1 MASSTDTFR
10 HPQLG
15 SIQYAVTQGSLPLGR
30 FFNLPYGRIPK
41 RFARSELRTRLTDE
55 ESDEPYVATQAGP
68 SSVQPRGSAKMDAK
82 GLQLPT
88 EQIKDDE
95 GEWQSETNCLQLSI
109 SIPKSSIDRGP
120 AGAND
125 KLLPVLLF
133 LHGGAFFLGSGDR
146 SYYDPCTLLA
156 QAIESDRPMIY
167 VSANYRLGAHGFF
180 HSTARDGQAIPE
192 NNGLAD
198 QVILFRWIKEN
209 IAGFG
214 GDPDNVTL
222 MGQSAG
228 AESVSLHN
236 LVKSNAI
243 TKPYRR
249 SIMLSGS
256 PMCMPAKTKEE
267 HEENFRLKA
276 KEMGMRIE
284 GRSSE
289 DLVKEIQDGGK
300 EWEDKLRGLALVGAP
315 CSQSE
320 IMPYETPSM
329 AILRG
334 DTEAHNKSKVDG
346 SKFGRWVEEQI
357 VSSCGYDGGISYG
370 MIKTNDKR
378 KDHAKAFI
386 GIIHDVLDRQGKAEQ
401 AEELLELYGI
411 ESANMNDDEALLAI
425 CQFESDVGFFSPTLA
440 EAEGAGQG
448 ETTKTILQMFDLGN
462 PFKGLLPVDQYA
474 THTWDVVALLGAFES
489 RLQASQRDVIRDWR
503 SKIIHFVHSGSQA
516 AGLPEW
522 QSHNG
527 KALLINDKGCR
538 AVNNTEIYGEATRVG
553 QLRNIAKKVDEVW
566 GQDILWNDV
575 CRRFLM
581 KGE

>member
-1 MASSTDTFR
+1 MTSSINIFR
-10 HPQLG
+10 HPKLG
-15 SIQYAVTQGSLPLGR
+15 SIQYSAPQTRPSLVR
-30 FFNLPYGRIPK
+30 FYNLPYGRIPE
-41 RFARSELRTRLTDE
+41 RFARSELRSRLRDE
-55 ESDEPYVATQAGP
+55 ESDEPYVATLAGP
-68 SSVQPRGSAKMDAK
+68 SSVQPHGSAKMDAQ

-88 EQIKDDE
+88 DQIKDDE
-95 GEWQSETNCLQLSI
+95 GEWQSETDCLQLSI
-109 SIPKSSIDRGP
+109 SIPKSATDRTS
-120 AGAND
+120 AGATNE
-125 KLLPVLLF
+125 LLPVLLF

-146 SYYDPCTLLA
+146 SYYDPSTLLA
-156 QAIESDRPMIY
+156 QAIEKDRPIVY

-180 HSTARDGQAIPE
+180 HSTARDGHAIPE

-209 IAGFG
+209 IRGFG
-214 GDPDNVTL
+214 GDPNNVTL

-236 LVKSNAI
+236 LVKSNAT

-276 KEMGMRIE
+276 KDMGMRIE

-289 DLVKEIQDGGK
+289 DLVKEIQNGGK
-300 EWEDKLRGLALVGAP
+300 EWEDKLRDLALVGAP

-329 AILRG
+329 AILHG
-334 DTEAHNKSKVDG
+334 NAEAHKKSKVDE

-357 VSSCGYDGGISYG
+357 VSSCGYDGGISYE

-386 GIIHDVLDRQGKAEQ
+386 GIIYDVLDRQGKTKQ
-401 AEELLELYGI
+401 AEKLLQLYGV
-411 ESANMNDDEALLAI
+411 ESANMEDDQALLAI
-425 CQFESDVGFFSPTLA
+425 CQFESDIGFFAPTLA

-448 ETTKTILQMFDLGN
+448 RTTKTILQMFDLGN
-462 PFKGLLPVDQYA
+462 PFEGLLPVDQYA
-474 THTWDVVALLGAFES
+474 THTWDVVALLGAFEP
-489 RLQASQRDVIRDWR
+489 RLQASQRDIIRDWR
-503 SKIIHFVHSGSQA
+503 SKIIDFVHSGSQA

-522 QSHNG
+522 QSDDG
-527 KALLINDKGCR
+527 KALLIDDRGCR
-538 AVNNTEIYGEATRVG
+538 AVSNTEVYGEETRRGKV
-553 QLRNIAKKVDEVW
+553 RKIAKEVDEVW
-566 GQDILWNDV
+566 GEDILWNDV